1 MSKIGFVA
9 SEVSLLEAGAEVF
22 DRGLLK
28 VHSTSA
34 ANRTA
39 RGRSLCNFVDEDFF
53 RDEPTAIFREQDS
66 FHIRAI
72 NVAKLHTLY
81 VAALRVNRKLSFRE
95 DSTNYNNISFI
106 IIKNSLFHEN
116 FSLVAMT
123 EPLT

>member
-1 MSKIGFVA
+1 VSKIGFVA

-72 NVAKLHTLY
+72 NVAKITPTLY
-81 VAALRVNRKLSFRE
+81 VAALLLYSVKRRCQHKLV
-95 DSTNYNNISFI
+95 
-106 IIKNSLFHEN
+106 
-116 FSLVAMT
+116 FS
-123 EPLT
+123 